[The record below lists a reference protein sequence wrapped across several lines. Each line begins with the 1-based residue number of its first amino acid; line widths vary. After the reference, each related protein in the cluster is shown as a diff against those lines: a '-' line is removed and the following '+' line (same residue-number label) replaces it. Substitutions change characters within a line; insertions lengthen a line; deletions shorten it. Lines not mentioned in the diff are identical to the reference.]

1 MINLINHGETLETLD
16 TVRVP
21 GCWYTI
27 LGIFSTQ
34 VARLVRRCGPAAL
47 QTISESQSVCQ
58 SLSMGLGFGAV
69 IGVDE

>member
-1 MINLINHGETLETLD
+1 MPQARSVPDKKSLLVVS
-16 TVRVP
+16 TV
-21 GCWYTI
+21 

>member
-1 MINLINHGETLETLD
+1 MYRR
-16 TVRVP
+16 TVLRDPYPSTRVLVVP
-21 GCWYTI
+21 VQYV